1 MGVRAI
7 FETEGLARG
16 FPATFS
22 LVRILADVD
31 AGMFSLAH
39 AVFEEQEAAMRS
51 AMDAEVRSRVQAELA
66 RVKADMETVMRVEQE
81 KLMEASRQV

>member
-1 MGVRAI
+1 MEFSGLRGSP
-7 FETEGLARG
+7 ETH
-16 FPATFS
+16 FS
-22 LVRILADVD
+22 A
-31 AGMFSLAH
+31 LAH

-51 AMDAEVRSRVQAELA
+51 AVDAEVRSRVQAELA